1 MFALLTGLG
10 LTAAAG
16 LNAYIPF
23 LIVGL
28 LDRFTTVI
36 QLPDGYSWIGSWW
49 AIGIAALLLISEVVL
64 DKIPAVDSVNDMA
77 GTIIRPLTG
86 GVIGAGVQASGQL
99 DHSQFMQEHS
109 WIGFVG
115 GLVIAGIMHSG
126 KTAVRPVAN
135 VSTGGIAAPV
145 LSVTE
150 DISALFL
157 SLAAVFIPILVV
169 AILALMAWAGYVL
182 VRRIRRFTKRSR
194 DAEALT

>member
-1 MFALLTGLG
+1 MFAMLTGLG

-23 LIVGL
+23 LLVGL
-28 LDRFTTVI
+28 LDRFTDVI
-36 QLPDGYSWIGSWW
+36 DLPADYAWISSWW

-86 GVIGAGVQASGQL
+86 GLIGAAAQSSSQL
-99 DHSQFMQEHS
+99 DHSQFMQQHS

-115 GLVIAGIMHSG
+115 GLIVAGLMHSG

-135 VSTGGIAAPV
+135 LSTAGVAAPV
-145 LSVTE
+145 LSTAEDVASVT
-150 DISALFL
+150 L
-157 SLAAVFIPILVV
+157 SLAAIFIPVLVVVILV
-169 AILALMAWAGYVL
+169 LMIWAGYAL
-182 VRRIRRFTKRSR
+182 VGRIRRFTRKAR
-194 DAEALT
+194 DAEAVT

>member
-23 LIVGL
+23 LIVGV

-36 QLPDGYSWIGSWW
+36 DLPPGFAWIGSWW
-49 AIGIAALLLISEVVL
+49 AIGIAALLLISEIVL
-64 DKIPAVDSVNDMA
+64 DKIPAVDSINDMA

-86 GVIGAGVQASGQL
+86 GVIGAGVQASSQL
-99 DHSQFMQEHS
+99 DHSQFMQDHS
-109 WIGFVG
+109 WLGFVG

-126 KTAVRPVAN
+126 KTAIRPVAN
-135 VSTGGIAAPV
+135 VSTGGVAAPV
-145 LSVTE
+145 LSVSE

-157 SLAAVFIPILVV
+157 SLAAVFVPILVV
-169 AILALMAWAGYVL
+169 IILALMAWAGYVL
-182 VRRIRRFTKRSR
+182 VRRVRRFTQRR
-194 DAEALT
+194 RNAEALP

>member
-23 LIVGL
+23 LIVGV

-36 QLPDGYSWIGSWW
+36 DLPPGFSWIGSWW
-49 AIGIAALLLISEVVL
+49 AIGIAALLLISEIVL
-64 DKIPAVDSVNDMA
+64 DKIPAVDSINDMA

-86 GVIGAGVQASGQL
+86 GVIGAGVQASAAL
-99 DHSQFMQEHS
+99 DHSAFMQEHS

-115 GLVIAGIMHSG
+115 GLVVAGIMHSG

-135 VSTGGIAAPV
+135 VSTGGVAAPV
-145 LSVTE
+145 LSVSE

-157 SLAAVFIPILVV
+157 SLAAVFVPILVV
-169 AILALMAWAGYVL
+169 VILAMMAWGAWVL
-182 VRRIRRFTKRSR
+182 IGRIRRFTRRAR
-194 DAEALT
+194 DAEALS

>member
-28 LDRFTTVI
+28 LDRYTSVI
-36 QLPDGYSWIGSWW
+36 DLPADYGWISSWW
-49 AIGIAALLLISEVVL
+49 AIGIAALLLISEIVL
-64 DKIPAVDSVNDMA
+64 DKIPAVDSINDMA
-77 GTIIRPLTG
+77 GTVIRPLTG
-86 GVIGAGVQASGQL
+86 GLIGAAAQSSSQL

-115 GLVIAGIMHSG
+115 GLIVAGIMHSG

-135 VSTGGIAAPV
+135 LSTAGIAAPV
-145 LSVTE
+145 LSTAE
-150 DISALFL
+150 DIASFSLSFAAIFL
-157 SLAAVFIPILVV
+157 PFLVV
-169 AILALMAWAGYVL
+169 IILIAMAWAAWAIL
-182 VRRIRRFTKRSR
+182 RRIRRYTRRSR
-194 DAEALT
+194 DAEAVL